1 MPPAIDNNKKQTDC
15 AENKKNCP
23 NTTTTT
29 TNNGVIKVS
38 MVGEI
43 AMSNFHNHQCK
54 QSACFYIVCM
64 HNGLKLFLKELSW
77 FFFLYPYPYGIIQHI
92 PNGCFDAYEVKVNKD
107 IFEYQEKVKLISQF
121 RRFFKF
127 FNGSLEFA
135 LFPQKNCKI
144 TLKCLHPLGI

>member
-64 HNGLKLFLKELSW
+64 HNGLKLFLIKLENILKGGLDLIPQPS
-77 FFFLYPYPYGIIQHI
+77 PSMKIQI
-92 PNGCFDAYEVKVNKD
+92 VV
-107 IFEYQEKVKLISQF
+107 EKV
-121 RRFFKF
+121 
-127 FNGSLEFA
+127 
-135 LFPQKNCKI
+135 
-144 TLKCLHPLGI
+144 